1 MGTSSENSMAFGFNK
16 PTTDDDKQKTNIVQ
30 TPVEEKITTDFG
42 DPKEEVER
50 DDLDDEYVDKRS
62 ITIALVENYSLY
74 RKANERTLQKRRDYI
89 GSSVTASRILSS
101 NKFEI
106 ETYFPTLLGYPP
118 NHESFIPRLK
128 QYLNNIKIH
137 VDELGRTFDTSF
149 RYNSKRD
156 YLKIKAQE
164 DKIEAVYQAANRQ
177 DLDSLKEALQN
188 KITALNALESSKCKY
203 GEPVNLE
210 DYLMYRHCLLYKDV
224 AKDTAL
230 INSDKTIRFY
240 FRDDQKEARKLEKYR
255 AEVNKAKANF
265 VACLADDSLFDAMY
279 IQYCNYQNL
288 PIMSSLAEDRITKE
302 VKLDKFS
309 TDNPVKF
316 NKLYNNK
323 DIKLM
328 ATIEML
334 IARGELIRYRDN
346 QNIMTSDG
354 ELIGANIGEAVA
366 WFKNPNNTSVVNA
379 YYNKLKNI

>member
-16 PTTDDDKQKTNIVQ
+16 PTTDDDKQKTNNVQ
-30 TPVEEKITTDFG
+30 MPVEEKTTTDLG
-42 DPKEEVER
+42 DPKEEVEK
-50 DDLDDEYVDKRS
+50 DDLDDEFVDKRS

-74 RKANERTLQKRRDYI
+74 RKVNERALQKRRDYI

-149 RYNSKRD
+149 RYNHKRD
-156 YLKIKAQE
+156 YLKVRAQE

-177 DLDSLKEALQN
+177 DLESLKKALQD

-265 VACLADDSLFDAMY
+265 VACLTDDALFDAIY

-288 PIMSSLAEDRITKE
+288 PIMSSLAEDRISKE

-309 TDNPVKF
+309 ADNPVKF
-316 NKLYNNK
+316 NKIFNNK
-323 DIKLM
+323 DVKLM
-328 ATIEML
+328 ATIELL

-346 QNIMTSDG
+346 QNIMTVDG

>member
-1 MGTSSENSMAFGFNK
+1 MGTSSENSMEFGFSK
-16 PTTDDDKQKTNIVQ
+16 ADTDVDKQTDVVNP
-30 TPVEEKITTDFG
+30 PVEEVKSKAVDF
-42 DPKEEVER
+42 VEDNK
-50 DDLDDEYVDKRS
+50 DDLDEEYIDKRS
-62 ITIALVENYSLY
+62 ITIALIENYSLY
-74 RKANERTLQKRRDYI
+74 RKANERALQKRRDYI

-101 NKFEI
+101 NKKEI

-118 NHESFIPRLK
+118 NHDNFIPRLK

-149 RYNSKRD
+149 KYNKKRD
-156 YLKIKAQE
+156 YLKIRAKE
-164 DKIEAVYQAANRQ
+164 DAIEAAYQSANRQ
-177 DLDSLKEALQN
+177 DLESLKKALQD
-188 KITALNALESSKCKY
+188 KITAIHELESTKCNY
-203 GEPVNLE
+203 GMPVNLE

-230 INSDKTIRFY
+230 INSDKSIRFY

-255 AEVNKAKANF
+255 TEVNKAKTNF
-265 VACLADDSLFDAMY
+265 VACLSKDSLFDAVY
-279 IQYCNYQNL
+279 IQYCIYQNL
-288 PIMSSLAEDRITKE
+288 PIISSLAENRIDKE

-316 NKLYNNK
+316 NKICANK
-323 DIKLM
+323 DIELM

-346 QNIMTSDG
+346 QNIMSIDG

-366 WFKNPNNTSVVNA
+366 WFKNANNTSVVNA